1 MKSSEIR
8 PALPARIAA
17 WGIVFLLTIALTVS
31 ALSFPAAANRVLT
44 SEELHSATAT
54 DKSIIREQMET
65 VNGKIQDMADDYAFS
80 AEAVISELQADVFT
94 DINRKTAEW
103 WTNILSKDHS
113 DDNLTEIPMWT
124 ADEKITNAIYN
135 TLNKQI
141 IPEESERAETAKG
154 ITSEIEKAVNR
165 TVMPFRKALLTLAV
179 RYSSRKTDV
188 AGIIRF
194 VSQIPRITAAASLLL
209 AGIIALLLGKN
220 IRYSLKYYGAAFA
233 GAGISALTGIILLKN
248 ADFTGMLREASE
260 GLNHQVETMMKTS
273 VTETWILAA
282 VLTVAGFVCLICY
295 IREPVQPGKH
305 GGMHEKKKDN
315 MPDSVATDPGTG
327 ELRYRRRSAQ
337 RTV

>member
-1 MKSSEIR
+1 MKNSEIR

-17 WGIVFLLTIALTVS
+17 WGIVFLLTITLTVS
-31 ALSFPAAANRVLT
+31 ALSFPAAANRILT
-44 SEELHSATAT
+44 SEELHTATAT
-54 DKSIIREQMET
+54 DESIIREQMEK
-65 VNGKIQDMADDYAFS
+65 VNGKIRDMAEDYAFS
-80 AEAVISELQADVFT
+80 AEAVISELQEDVFIE
-94 DINRKTAEW
+94 INRKTAEW

-113 DDNLTEIPMWT
+113 DENLTEIPMWT
-124 ADEKITNAIYN
+124 ADEQITNAIYN
-135 TLNKQI
+135 TLDRQVV
-141 IPEESERAETAKG
+141 PEESERAETAKG
-154 ITSEIEKAVNR
+154 ITNEIERAVNR

-209 AGIIALLLGKN
+209 AGMIALLLGKS

-233 GAGISALTGIILLKN
+233 GTGISAITGIILLHH

-260 GLNHQVETMMKTS
+260 GLNHQVQAMMKTS
-273 VTETWILAA
+273 VTETWILAV

-295 IREPVQPGKH
+295 IREPAHPGKH

-315 MPDSVATDPGTG
+315 MPDSVVPDQGTG